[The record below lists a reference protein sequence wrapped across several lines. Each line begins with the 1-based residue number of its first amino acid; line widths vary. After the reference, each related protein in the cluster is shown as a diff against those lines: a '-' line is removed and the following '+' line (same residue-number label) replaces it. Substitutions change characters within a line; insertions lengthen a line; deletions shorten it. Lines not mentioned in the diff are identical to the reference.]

1 MREFAGYSE
10 LKMLAERGTLC
21 HVADG
26 GNEGPARLSVV
37 GWRKTSAVSADIF
50 YLFLSPARDFDAFSC
65 IWKETRKWR
74 KPLIKLINLCL

>member
-50 YLFLSPARDFDAFSC
+50 YLFLSAERELVAFSC
-65 IWKETRKWR
+65 ILMEMRKWI
-74 KPLIKLINLCL
+74 KTLIPLINL